1 MLRVLRRHNVAGGGN
16 MEIAGFTS
24 QACETELV
32 EDLRSGD
39 SQLYTWLCSIAF
51 HKMSDFCRRQ
61 ARAIKPVAL
70 PSSIDAMEPGQI
82 EDTEPIAYGAMES
95 EKIRRTVEQAMD
107 SLPRDYR
114 KVLVFKYIQRMPVL
128 EISQLMARSPKS
140 VEGLLSRARKALR
153 ASLAKGAKGD

>member
-1 MLRVLRRHNVAGGGN
+1 

-32 EDLRSGD
+32 ENPRSGD

-82 EDTEPIAYGAMES
+82 EDTEPIACSAMES
-95 EKIRRTVEQAMD
+95 EETRRMFEQAMD

-128 EISQLMARSPKS
+128 EISQLMDRSPKS

-153 ASLAKGAKGD
+153 ASLAKEAKCD